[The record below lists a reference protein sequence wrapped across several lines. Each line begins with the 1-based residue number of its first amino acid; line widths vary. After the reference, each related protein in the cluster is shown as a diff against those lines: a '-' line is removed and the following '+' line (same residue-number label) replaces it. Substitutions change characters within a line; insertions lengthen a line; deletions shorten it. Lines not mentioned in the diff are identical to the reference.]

1 MTFKNKKTI
10 LSILLFWIGISI
22 GFSENKKMYSIE
34 ELFQIAENNNSN
46 IKLSELCVKESEE
59 NIKVENNAW
68 LPTINL
74 DASVSYLGDIYLM
87 DRKFQNGQRFT
98 MPHFGNNF
106 AIEATQ
112 LIYAGGVI
120 NATNLAKLNQKESIV
135 SKEETQQN
143 IRFMIV
149 SNYLEL
155 FRLRNQIEVLKKNI
169 EQTNQ
174 LLTNIR
180 AKEKE
185 GLVLKNDITRHELR
199 LQELKLDSL
208 KSENNATIINNQLA
222 IALHLPPETRIEID
236 KNIINNLPIATSE
249 NEWLQNATLHSID
262 LQKKKIAI
270 EKSQEIESLSQAE
283 YIPSIV
289 AFIGNKLDGP
299 ITVEIPTIDK
309 NINYWYAGIGIKW
322 EISSFY
328 KSTRKHNQA
337 KWQTK
342 QAKEAYNLQEENL
355 TTKIHS
361 AYIQFTESFQLYD
374 TQKKSLELAL
384 QNYHIINHRY
394 LNDLAIIT
402 EILDATTAKLNAEIQ
417 VVNAQ
422 INILFRYYY
431 LKKIAGTI

>member
-1 MTFKNKKTI
+1 M
-10 LSILLFWIGISI
+10 
-22 GFSENKKMYSIE
+22 
-34 ELFQIAENNNSN
+34 
-46 IKLSELCVKESEE
+46 
-59 NIKVENNAW
+59 
-68 LPTINL
+68 
-74 DASVSYLGDIYLM
+74 
-87 DRKFQNGQRFT
+87 
-98 MPHFGNNF
+98 
-106 AIEATQ
+106 
-112 LIYAGGVI
+112 
-120 NATNLAKLNQKESIV
+120 
-135 SKEETQQN
+135 
-143 IRFMIV
+143 
-149 SNYLEL
+149 
-155 FRLRNQIEVLKKNI
+155 
-169 EQTNQ
+169 
-174 LLTNIR
+174 